1 MTFIWLRI
9 VCTQGVNVVFNL
21 AAGSCSFLISAYR
34 FTIDSWYCSSDKDFS
49 MASKGSVIAVL
60 SGRGS
65 LKGTIEED
73 SAPESMTP
81 PEEEDPAPEA
91 MTAPKKESNS
101 TNPQEGIKLRETAAL
116 PQGVKLHQR
125 EQNSASSNPPE
136 SRVELRLQKR
146 FEPKRLRG
154 NNLCYNNYIVIV
166 ILSAHARLSASSS
179 SSSSETQL

>member
-9 VCTQGVNVVFNL
+9 VVLQGVNVVFSL
-21 AAGSCSFLISAYR
+21 EEGSCLSLISAYR
-34 FTIDSWYCSSDKDFS
+34 CTCDSLYSSAFKDFS
-49 MASKGSVIAVL
+49 MASKGSFIAAL

-101 TNPQEGIKLRETAAL
+101 TNPQEGITLRETAAL

-125 EQNSASSNPPE
+125 E
-136 SRVELRLQKR
+136 
-146 FEPKRLRG
+146 
-154 NNLCYNNYIVIV
+154 
-166 ILSAHARLSASSS
+166 
-179 SSSSETQL
+179 